1 MYRRDDLLVA
11 DRRPTT
17 AMRGGLLFLLAAVV
31 MDTHVAADTPAGT
44 SRVRRV
50 DRDADADQP
59 AARESTKRRAAQRW

>member
-1 MYRRDDLLVA
+1 MFIAEMTCSSPIVGRRLRCAAV
-11 DRRPTT
+11 
-17 AMRGGLLFLLAAVV
+17 FLLAAVV
-31 MDTHVAADTPAGT
+31 MDTHVAADMPAGT

>member
-1 MYRRDDLLVA
+1 
-11 DRRPTT
+11 
-17 AMRGGLLFLLAAVV
+17 MRGGLLFLLAAVV

-50 DRDADADQP
+50 DRDVDADQP